1 MEHPFE
7 TASGTVIGH
16 KHAADGVNNQDSSL
30 VARTSAALIAVVCD
44 GCTSGHGGSSHN
56 DVGAQLGARITTS
69 AIIDSMMW
77 HGRLDWV
84 DVRNRVADDLRRAMS
99 LLRVTE
105 PDHVVVADYLLFTTV
120 AIVITNEVAEV
131 AALGDGVVFING
143 NRLAMR
149 PVVGGAPAY
158 VAYNLTSKTMTPE
171 QLRYDVIAT
180 MPTSELATF
189 LIGSDGC
196 DDLIAAEHKCIP
208 GQSAIVGPIDRFW
221 TDDAYFK
228 NSDAVRRKLVITNGG
243 VWRPTQ
249 VAGGVWHQQGY
260 LSDDTTLVTGRRKVA
275 AAMANAVSKVTG
287 DV

>member
-16 KHAADGVNNQDSSL
+16 RHAADGVNNQDAYH
-30 VARTSAALIAVVCD
+30 VERTPEALIAVVCD

-69 AIIDSMMW
+69 AIIDSMRW

-84 DVRNRVADDLRRAMS
+84 DIRNRVVDDLRRAAT

-105 PDHVVVADYLLFTTV
+105 SDNVVVADYLLFTTIALV
-120 AIVITNEVAEV
+120 FTNEVAEV
-131 AALGDGVVFING
+131 AALGDGVVYING
-143 NRLAMR
+143 NRLPMR

-171 QLRYDVIAT
+171 QLRYDVIVT
-180 MPTSELATF
+180 MPTTELSTF

-196 DDLIAAEHKCIP
+196 DDFIASGAKCVP
-208 GQSAIVGPIDRFW
+208 GQSNVLGPIDRFW

-228 NSDAVRRKLVITNGG
+228 NSDAVRRKLVMTNGG
-243 VWRPTQ
+243 VWRNKID
-249 VAGGVWHQQGY
+249 GGVWHQQGY
-260 LSDDTTLVTGRRKVA
+260 LSDDTTLVVGRRKGAAVA
-275 AAMANAVSKVTG
+275 KVTAN
-287 DV
+287 V